1 MDIYEFLYIA
11 KEFFDQLNPNF
22 CEEYIEEPEEFEV
35 WNLCEDFFNKM
46 GPQV

>member
-1 MDIYEFLYIA
+1 MNINDFLALA

-22 CEEYIEEPEEFEV
+22 CEDYIEGPEEFAV
-35 WNLCEDFFNKM
+35 WKLCEDFFNQM